1 MRPLIQL
8 NNVTV
13 GYLSETIIQDLSLD
27 IHSGEIIGIFGH
39 NGAGKT
45 TLLCAVNGLAE
56 IFSGNVFI
64 DGVELTKFNGNR
76 LRKNIGYV
84 PQHFEIDPKLPIISK
99 DVILMG
105 RYPKMEFLKRL
116 TQMEKKLFYE
126 VIKLLSLS
134 SIIEKPFGQ
143 LSGGEKKK
151 ILIGRALMQEPQI
164 MLFDEI
170 FAWLDREMVKNFVDI
185 ILQLHKINKQTIL
198 LVSHDIDIIKKL
210 CNRVVWM
217 ERGNI
222 VMDVDIKQFLSS
234 TKLLNGTN

>member
-64 DGVELTKFNGNR
+64 DGIELTKFSGNR

-99 DVILMG
+99 DVLLMG

-116 TQMEKKLFYE
+116 TQTEKELFQE
-126 VIKLLSLS
+126 ITEFLSLS
-134 SIIEKPFGQ
+134 DIIEKPFGQ

-234 TKLLNGTN
+234 TKLLNGTT